1 MNLLSLV
8 NPEAAVKRIIL
19 FVIALSL
26 LLLSPS
32 ASPAQP
38 APDSFAPLVKKEMPA
53 VVNISTRQVVKV
65 QQPSPFGDPQMDEFF
80 HRFFGGGA
88 PQREQVRQSL
98 GSGFIIS
105 ADGYI
110 LTNNHVV
117 DKASGIKVS
126 LADGRVLD
134 AKLVGKSPEI
144 DIALIKV
151 EAADLP
157 AVVLGDSETLEVG
170 DWVVA
175 IGNPFGLSHT
185 VTAGIV
191 SAKGRVIG
199 MGPYDNLIQTDAAIN
214 PGNSG
219 GPLFNTKGE
228 VVGINTVII
237 ASGQN
242 LGFAVPITMVKT
254 VLPSIKEKGSP
265 DMGWL
270 GVSAQ
275 SLTPDIAAALGMSEP
290 LGALVTAVEKGGPA
304 DKAGLKRGDVITALD
319 GRKILDPGELPRM
332 VAFGHIGK
340 TVTLSVF
347 RQGAPLE
354 IKAVVELRPES
365 EEKAPE
371 PKPRR
376 QRR

>member
-1 MNLLSLV
+1 MEKIIMKPALKLFAVLFPAFFVFPLSS
-8 NPEAAVKRIIL
+8 NAASAPE
-19 FVIALSL
+19 
-26 LLLSPS
+26 
-32 ASPAQP
+32 
-38 APDSFAPLVKKEMPA
+38 SFAPLVKQEMPA

-80 HRFFGGGA
+80 YRFFGGR
-88 PQREQVRQSL
+88 PPREQVRQSL

-117 DKASGIKVS
+117 DMARDIKVALS
-126 LADGRVLD
+126 DGRVMD
-134 AKLVGKSPEI
+134 AKLVGKSMEI

-151 EAADLP
+151 EATGLP
-157 AVVLGDSETLEVG
+157 LVVLGDSDALEVG

-199 MGPYDNLIQTDAAIN
+199 VGPYDDLIQTDAAIN

-219 GPLFNTKGE
+219 GPLFNIKGE

-237 ASGQN
+237 ATGQN
-242 LGFAVPITMVKT
+242 LGFAVPISIVKE
-254 VLPSIKEKGSP
+254 VLPSIKEKGRP

-275 SLTPDIAAALGMSEP
+275 QVTPDLSAALGLPEP
-290 LGALVTAVEKGGPA
+290 IGALINGINTGSPA
-304 DKAGLKRGDVITALD
+304 DKAGLRRGDVIVELD
-319 GRKILDPGELPRM
+319 GKKILDPSELPRM

-340 TVTLSVF
+340 TVTLKII
-347 RQGAPLE
+347 RQGKPVE
-354 IKAVVELRPES
+354 IKAVVEL
-365 EEKAPE
+365 KPE
-371 PKPRR
+371 PK
-376 QRR
+376 QQ

>member
-1 MNLLSLV
+1 MRSFFKVALPALFFACVMPHWSNAAST
-8 NPEAAVKRIIL
+8 PET
-19 FVIALSL
+19 
-26 LLLSPS
+26 
-32 ASPAQP
+32 
-38 APDSFAPLVKKEMPA
+38 FAPLVKKEMPS
-53 VVNISTRQVVKV
+53 VVNISTKQVVKV
-65 QQPSPFGDPQMDEFF
+65 RQQSPFGDPQMDEFF
-80 HRFFGGGA
+80 FRFFGNV

-117 DKASGIKVS
+117 DMARDIKVS
-126 LADGRVLD
+126 LSDGRVLE
-134 AKLVGKSPEI
+134 AKLVGRSAEI
-144 DIALIKV
+144 DLALIKV
-151 EAADLP
+151 EARDLP
-157 AVVLGDSETLEVG
+157 AVVLGDSSVLEVG
-170 DWVVA
+170 DWVLA

-199 MGPYDNLIQTDAAIN
+199 IGPYDDLIQTDAAIN

-219 GPLFNTKGE
+219 GPLFNMQGE

-242 LGFAVPITMVKT
+242 LGFAIPITMVKE
-254 VLPSIKEKGSP
+254 VLPSIREKGRP

-275 SLTPDIAAALGMSEP
+275 AVTPDLAAALGLAEP
-290 LGALVTAVEKGGPA
+290 VGAIVNGVTKGGPA
-304 DKAGLKRGDVITALD
+304 DQAGLQRGDVIVSLD
-319 GRKILDPGELPRM
+319 GKKILEPGELPRM

-340 TVTLSVF
+340 TVTLSVI
-347 RQGAPLE
+347 RKGKPLE
-354 IKAVVELRPES
+354 IKAVVELRPE
-365 EEKAPE
+365 K
-371 PKPRR
+371 
-376 QRR
+376 

>member
-1 MNLLSLV
+1 MKFPSGLSAITLLSLLAYPLFSFAQSA
-8 NPEAAVKRIIL
+8 PE
-19 FVIALSL
+19 
-26 LLLSPS
+26 
-32 ASPAQP
+32 
-38 APDSFAPLVKKEMPA
+38 SFAPLVKKQTQA
-53 VVNISTRQVVKV
+53 VVNISTKQVVKV
-65 QQPSPFGDPQMDEFF
+65 QQRSPFGDPMMDDFF
-80 HRFFGGGA
+80 KRFFGDL

-98 GSGFIIS
+98 GSGFIID

-117 DKASGIKVS
+117 DKAQGIKVALS
-126 LADGRVLD
+126 DGRVLD
-134 AKLVGKSPEI
+134 AKLIGKSPEI

-151 EAADLP
+151 DATGLP
-157 AVVLGDSETLEVG
+157 AVTLGDSDALEVG
-170 DWVVA
+170 DWAVA

-199 MGPYDNLIQTDAAIN
+199 IGPYDDLIQTDAAIN

-219 GPLFNTKGE
+219 GPLFNIKGE

-242 LGFAVPITMVKT
+242 LGFAIPINMVRG
-254 VLPSIKEKGSP
+254 VLPSIKEKGRP

-275 SLTPDIAAALGMSEP
+275 SITPELAAAFGLP
-290 LGALVTAVEKGGPA
+290 DPIGALVNGVVKGSPAEKA
-304 DKAGLKRGDVITALD
+304 DLRRGDVIVELD
-319 GRKILDPGELPRM
+319 GKKILDPAELPRM

-340 TVTLSVF
+340 AVTLKVL
-347 RQGAPLE
+347 RQGKPVEL
-354 IKAVVELRPES
+354 KAVIEMRPE
-365 EEKAPE
+365 K
-371 PKPRR
+371 
-376 QRR
+376 

>member
-1 MNLLSLV
+1 V
-8 NPEAAVKRIIL
+8 RIVIKAVS
-19 FVIALSL
+19 VL
-26 LLLSPS
+26 LLAALTSFASVPS
-32 ASPAQP
+32 FASS
-38 APDSFAPLVKKEMPA
+38 APESFAPLVKKEMPA

-80 HRFFGGGA
+80 YRFFGNR

-105 ADGYI
+105 PDGYV

-117 DKASGIKVS
+117 DMAKDIKVS
-126 LADGRVLD
+126 LADGRVLE
-134 AKLVGKSPEI
+134 AKLIGKSKEI

-151 EAADLP
+151 DAKDLP
-157 AVVLGDSETLEVG
+157 AVALGDSNALEVG

-199 MGPYDNLIQTDAAIN
+199 VGPYDDLIQTDAAIN

-219 GPLFNTKGE
+219 GPLFNIKGE

-237 ASGQN
+237 ATGQN
-242 LGFAVPITMVKT
+242 LGFAVPISMVKE
-254 VLPSIKEKGSP
+254 VLPSIKEKGRP

-275 SLTPDIAAALGMSEP
+275 PVTPDIAEAIHLQEP
-290 LGALVTAVEKGGPA
+290 IGAIINAITKGGPA
-304 DKAGLKRGDVITALD
+304 DKAGLQRGDVIVELD
-319 GRKILDPGELPRM
+319 GKKILDPAELPRM

-340 TVTLSVF
+340 TVTLKVI
-347 RQGAPLE
+347 RQGKPLE
-354 IKAVVELRPES
+354 LSALVELKPE
-365 EEKAPE
+365 K
-371 PKPRR
+371 K
-376 QRR
+376 

>member
-1 MNLLSLV
+1 MSSRYILVIVLALILSSLPPPAFAQKA
-8 NPEAAVKRIIL
+8 PE
-19 FVIALSL
+19 
-26 LLLSPS
+26 
-32 ASPAQP
+32 
-38 APDSFAPLVKKEMPA
+38 SFAPLVKAEKA
-53 VVNISTRQVVKV
+53 SVVNISTRQVVKV

-80 HRFFGGGA
+80 YRFFGGQR
-88 PQREQVRQSL
+88 PLREQVLQSL

-117 DKASGIKVS
+117 DKAKDIKV
-126 LADGRVLD
+126 AFDDGRILE
-134 AKLVGKSPEI
+134 AKLIGRSPEI

-151 EAADLP
+151 ETSGLP
-157 AVVLGDSETLEVG
+157 AVTLGDSDALEVG
-170 DWVVA
+170 DWVMA

-199 MGPYDNLIQTDAAIN
+199 VGPYDNLIQTDAAIN

-237 ASGQN
+237 AAGQN
-242 LGFAVPITMVKT
+242 LGFAVPINMVKE
-254 VLPSIKEKGSP
+254 VLPSIKAKGRP

-270 GVSAQ
+270 GVDAQ
-275 SLTPDIAAALGMSEP
+275 SITPDIAEALGMPEP
-290 LGALVTAVEKGGPA
+290 IGAIVRSVVKGSPA
-304 DKAGLKRGDVITALD
+304 EKAGLLRGDVIVEMD
-319 GRKILDPGELPRM
+319 GKKILDPAELPRM

-340 TVTLSVF
+340 TVTFKVL
-347 RQGAPLE
+347 RKGKALE
-354 IKAVVELRPES
+354 IKAVVEPRPEHQ
-365 EEKAPE
+365 ETGFHK
-371 PKPRR
+371 
-376 QRR
+376 

>member
-1 MNLLSLV
+1 MRSLIKVVLPALLFACVMPHWSDAASA
-8 NPEAAVKRIIL
+8 PE
-19 FVIALSL
+19 
-26 LLLSPS
+26 
-32 ASPAQP
+32 
-38 APDSFAPLVKKEMPA
+38 SFAPLVKKEMPS
-53 VVNISTRQVVKV
+53 VVNISTKQVVKV
-65 QQPSPFGDPQMDEFF
+65 RQQSPFGDPQMDEFF
-80 HRFFGGGA
+80 FRFFGNR

-105 ADGYI
+105 PDGYI

-117 DKASGIKVS
+117 GMANDIKVAFS
-126 LADGRVLD
+126 DGRVLE
-134 AKLVGKSPEI
+134 AKLVGRSEEI

-151 EAADLP
+151 EAKDLP
-157 AVVLGDSETLEVG
+157 AVALGDSDVLEVG
-170 DWVVA
+170 DWVLA

-199 MGPYDNLIQTDAAIN
+199 IGPYDDLIQTDAAIN

-219 GPLFNTKGE
+219 GPLFNIQGE

-242 LGFAVPITMVKT
+242 LGFAIPITMVKE
-254 VLPSIKEKGSP
+254 VLPSIREKGRP

-275 SLTPDIAAALGMSEP
+275 AVTPDLAAALGLTEQM
-290 LGALVTAVEKGGPA
+290 GAIVNGITKGGPA
-304 DKAGLKRGDVITALD
+304 EKAGLQRGDVIVSLD
-319 GRKILDPGELPRM
+319 GKKILDPAELPRM

-340 TVTLSVF
+340 TVTLSVV
-347 RQGAPLE
+347 RKGKPLE
-354 IKAVVELRPES
+354 IKAVVELRPE
-365 EEKAPE
+365 K
-371 PKPRR
+371 
-376 QRR
+376 

>member
-1 MNLLSLV
+1 MRLPIKITLVLALLVCFVPLLSFAAAA
-8 NPEAAVKRIIL
+8 PE
-19 FVIALSL
+19 
-26 LLLSPS
+26 
-32 ASPAQP
+32 
-38 APDSFAPLVKKEMPA
+38 SFAPLVKKEMPA

-65 QQPSPFGDPQMDEFF
+65 RQQSPFGDPQMDEFF
-80 HRFFGGGA
+80 YRFFGNR

-105 ADGYI
+105 PDGYI

-117 DKASGIKVS
+117 DMAKDIKVS
-126 LADGRVLD
+126 LSDGRVLD
-134 AKLVGKSPEI
+134 AKLIGKSKEI

-151 EAADLP
+151 DAANLP
-157 AVVLGDSETLEVG
+157 SVELGDSDTLEVG

-199 MGPYDNLIQTDAAIN
+199 MGPYDDLIQTDAAIN

-219 GPLFNTKGE
+219 GPLFNTKGQ

-242 LGFAVPITMVKT
+242 LGFAVPITMVKEI
-254 VLPSIKEKGSP
+254 LPSIREKGKP

-275 SLTPDIAAALGMSEP
+275 QVTPDLAAALGLP
-290 LGALVTAVEKGGPA
+290 DPIGALVNGIVKGGPA
-304 DKAGLKRGDVITALD
+304 EKAGLLRGDVIIELD
-319 GRKILDPGELPRM
+319 GKKILDPSELPRM

-340 TVTLSVF
+340 TVTLKIIRKGNPEEISAVI
-347 RQGAPLE
+347 E
-354 IKAVVELRPES
+354 IKPEQ
-365 EEKAPE
+365 K
-371 PKPRR
+371 
-376 QRR
+376 